1 MNKYIIALTLSFLVC
16 FISCNFKRKPVFN
29 EHLIANISNASTD
42 LPSHYSEI
50 KFFCKSQDNKIIL
63 LDANEFRYIYS
74 KEYSKL
80 DYRSF
85 LTKLLNQELAIEH
98 YNDKKKFKID
108 DDVEK
113 HYLSM
118 DIKDFLNYYCKKL
131 NEDEYS
137 LKPDIVE
144 NQRNSIFYFLFI
156 NNYQTSFDDVGGFYI
171 IKKIEI

>member
-16 FISCNFKRKPVFN
+16 FISCNLKRKPVFN
-29 EHLIANISNASTD
+29 ERLIENISNASAD
-42 LPSHYSEI
+42 FPSYYSGI
-50 KFFCKSQDNKIIL
+50 KFFCKSRDNKIIL
-63 LDANEFRYIYS
+63 LDANEFRHLYS

-85 LTKLLNQELAIEH
+85 LTKLLNQELAIEY
-98 YNDKKKFKID
+98 YNNKEKFKINE
-108 DDVEK
+108 DVEK

-118 DIKDFLNYYCKKL
+118 GIEDFLNYYCKKTI
-131 NEDEYS
+131 EDRYS
-137 LKPDIVE
+137 LKPNIVE
-144 NQRNSIFYFLFI
+144 NQKNSIFYFLFI